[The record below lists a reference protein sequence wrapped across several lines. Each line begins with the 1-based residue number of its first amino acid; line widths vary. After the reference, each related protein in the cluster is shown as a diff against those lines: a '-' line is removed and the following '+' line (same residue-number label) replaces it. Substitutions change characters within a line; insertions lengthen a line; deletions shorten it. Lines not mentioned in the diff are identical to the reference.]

1 MEMSYVDLLLALRES
16 VESDNMP
23 SITRET
29 VLNLIARLEV
39 ILWNYSA

>member
-23 SITRET
+23 NITRET
-29 VLNLIARLEV
+29 VLDLIARFEV